1 MFPHMASDSAL
12 SDTEERRPHGGE
24 ALAAISNGVVR
35 LMRDATGKGPTKCK
49 THWAGSDTLVV
60 VLGGGY
66 LEAEKT
72 LYAAGR
78 AEDVRQ
84 SRQAI
89 QAVLENPMRALVEET
104 VGRRVIAF
112 MSTQHQDP
120 DLQVE
125 IFVLEPSGAS
135 GDFA

>member
-1 MFPHMASDSAL
+1 VERDPVL
-12 SDTEERRPHGGE
+12 GDTDEQRPQGGE

-35 LMRDATGKGPTKCK
+35 MMRDATGKGPTKCK

-66 LEAEKT
+66 LDAEKT

-89 QAVLENPMRALVEET
+89 QAVLEGPLRALVEET
-104 VGRRVIAF
+104 VGRPVIAF

-135 GDFA
+135 DHIA